1 MKRIVVYGLG
11 KNYKRYR
18 RTIEKRQQ
26 IVAHCDRNP
35 EKIKDFADGITVED
49 LARDVNSY
57 DEVYVTTSLM
67 RVFPYLRDE
76 LHVPVEKITAL
87 ETRAVAYGGAQE
99 ISPQIQLYGGHGEVI
114 ALQLLASKLGLI
126 PSAMKYIEIGTNDP
140 IRGNNSYFLY
150 AAGARG
156 LLVDPMPIVA
166 DLAKIFRPEDRFL
179 QAAVTDIAKQP
190 TATFYESN
198 TLGSSSLHENF
209 QKEFD
214 PSEKRYVTKSYEVR
228 LIGINEL
235 IQEAGYCPDLLLV
248 DAEGEDDTIVR
259 GIDFNQYRPKIII
272 VEIDH
277 CDEEALVRFIQEK
290 GYLWYTTVDFTN
302 AIFVDEEMYIDK
314 GVVNG

>member
-26 IVAHCDRNP
+26 IVAHCDQNP
-35 EKIKDFADGITVED
+35 EKIKAFTDGITVEE
-49 LARDVNSY
+49 LARDIGSY
-57 DEVYVTTSLM
+57 DEVYVTTSML
-67 RVFPYLRDE
+67 RVFPYLRDAF
-76 LHVPVEKITAL
+76 HIPVEKITAL
-87 ETRAVAYGGAQE
+87 GTEPMSYGGGHGIA
-99 ISPQIQLYGGHGEVI
+99 PCLQLYGGNGEIMV
-114 ALQLLASKLGLI
+114 LQLLVKELGLT
-126 PSAMKYIEIGTNDP
+126 PSKVKFVEVGTNDP

-156 LLVDPMPIVA
+156 LLVDPMPVA
-166 DLAKIFRPEDRFL
+166 AELAKIFRPEDRFL

-198 TLGSSSLHENF
+198 TLSSSSLHEHF
-209 QKEFD
+209 QEDFD
-214 PSEKRYVTKSYEVR
+214 PSEKRHVTKSYEVR

-235 IQEAGYCPDLLLV
+235 IEEAGYCPDILLI

-259 GIDFNQYRPKIII
+259 GIDYRRYRPKIII

-277 CDEEALVRFIQEK
+277 CDEEALVRFMLDK

-302 AIFVDEEMYIDK
+302 AIFVE
-314 GVVNG
+314 NS